1 MKKIGKKRLAN
12 EKETKNNDDPRF
24 ARKILQNLRM
34 LYVHIPGQK
43 FDTFKILVLRDITE
57 I

>member
-24 ARKILQNLRM
+24 ARKIQQNLRM
-34 LYVHIPGQK
+34 LHVHIPGQK
-43 FDTFKILVLRDITE
+43 FDMFKILVLRDITE